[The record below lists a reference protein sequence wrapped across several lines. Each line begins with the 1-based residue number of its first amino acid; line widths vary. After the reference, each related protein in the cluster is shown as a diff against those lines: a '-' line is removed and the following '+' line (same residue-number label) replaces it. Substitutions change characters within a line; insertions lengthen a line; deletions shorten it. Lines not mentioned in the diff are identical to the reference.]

1 MPINRETPNPLKR
14 RILWFGVSE
23 HGALQRIERLK
34 GWSVSR
40 LIGNHSRSANQR
52 IRQMAGCGKWH
63 DRGHFTVII
72 SENAPFERIGCHF
85 TINLQITWCGNLHD
99 RAFHA
104 RSTNDRTGPFH
115 ATAELLANVVHTFV
129 TLANSWPSFSTCS
142 SFLAT
147 VSWLVKFLRF
157 AISYFVFHD
166 TVCDWSKTL
175 I

>member
-1 MPINRETPNPLKR
+1 MLRSILWNAPSSVTLHALKR
-14 RILWFGVSE
+14 QIKGCDVSGDLAFLGWLAF
-23 HGALQRIERLK
+23 HG
-34 GWSVSR
+34 
-40 LIGNHSRSANQR
+40 RSANQR

-72 SENAPFERIGCHF
+72 SENAAFERTGCHF

-115 ATAELLANVVHTFV
+115 ATAELLANVVHTSV
-129 TLANSWPSFSTCS
+129 TSADSWPSFSTCS